1 MTRLITLKAGY
12 TVNSLATGLRGL
24 LILLVCV
31 LATACSLGAGP
42 KPNDPAYAPVIPRS
56 TEIPQPNRGGI
67 YRPGYSVSLF
77 EDRRASRVG
86 DIISVILSESTQSS
100 KTADTEITKDSNINI
115 DSGTVLGVTP
125 SFGEYNLQTTTA
137 QNRKLTGE
145 AASDQSNS
153 LSGSIAVTVSEVLPN
168 GLMVVRGEKW
178 MTLNRGEEFIR
189 IHGLI
194 RPEDIQPDNSILST
208 RLADARITYSG
219 TGELADA
226 NKQGWASRFFN
237 SGYWPF

>member
-1 MTRLITLKAGY
+1 MNRFNTQAAGRIA
-12 TVNSLATGLRGL
+12 NSMLRGL
-24 LILLVCV
+24 MILLVGV
-31 LATACSLGAGP
+31 LATACSIGSGP
-42 KPNDPAYAPVIPRS
+42 KPNDPAYAPVIPRLA
-56 TEIPQPNRGGI
+56 EIPQPNAGGI

-86 DIISVILSESTQSS
+86 DIISVILSESTQAS

-115 DSGTVLGVTP
+115 DSGTIMGVTP
-125 SFGEYNLQTTTA
+125 SFGQYNLQTNIS
-137 QNRKLTGE
+137 QNRELTGE

-189 IHGLI
+189 IQGLI
-194 RPEDIQPDNSILST
+194 RSEDIQPDNSILST
-208 RLADARITYSG
+208 KLADARITYSG
-219 TGELADA
+219 TGELADS

>member
-1 MTRLITLKAGY
+1 MCSHRSSHAMLGP
-12 TVNSLATGLRGL
+12 LAVIISIVL
-24 LILLVCV
+24 LS
-31 LATACSLGAGP
+31 ACSSHSP
-42 KPNDPAYAPVIPRS
+42 IPNDPAYAPIIPKS
-56 TEIPQPNRGGI
+56 AEIPSPNRGGI

-86 DIISVILSESTQSS
+86 DIISVILSERTQAS
-100 KTADTEITKDSNINI
+100 KTADTEITKENDLSF
-115 DSGTVLGVTP
+115 DAGPVLGVIP
-125 SFGEYNLQTTTA
+125 RKGEYNLETA
-137 QNRKLTGE
+137 VSQNRELTGE

-153 LSGSIAVTVSEVLPN
+153 LSGSIAVTVAEVLPN

-178 MTLNRGEEFIR
+178 MTLNRGEEYIR

-194 RPEDIQPDNSILST
+194 RPEDVQPDNTILST

-237 SGYWPF
+237 SAYWPF